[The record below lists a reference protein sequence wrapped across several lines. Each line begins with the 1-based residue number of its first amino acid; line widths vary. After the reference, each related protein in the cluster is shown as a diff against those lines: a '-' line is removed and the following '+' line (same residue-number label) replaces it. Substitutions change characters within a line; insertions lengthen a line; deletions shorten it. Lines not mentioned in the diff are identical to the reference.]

1 MIRHNTARLLAIA
14 IAILPLFASAQS
26 AGRSEYDL
34 QRGTV
39 ERVWADGFR
48 LNTGSR
54 AFDVDTWEVFGDNT
68 RRHVSVGDRVEVS
81 GEFSGREFDAYS
93 VTAAGGK

>member
-1 MIRHNTARLLAIA
+1 VISYSTSRLIA
-14 IAILPLFASAQS
+14 MSIAILPLFASAQP
-26 AGRSEYDL
+26 AGHSEHDV

-39 ERVWADGFR
+39 ERAWADGFR

-68 RRHVSVGDRVEVS
+68 RRYVSVGDRVEVS
-81 GEFSGREFDAYS
+81 GEFSGTEFDAFS
-93 VTAAGGK
+93 VTAIGGR